1 MKHKPQVF
9 VSRYVHYCLN
19 RLERAFFLKRNS
31 GGGKNI
37 RLKLQF
43 FAGEGEKTEKAT
55 AKRKQ
60 DARKKGQVLQSRE
73 VSSSIVLLLAFLSVK
88 LLGSYMCREIE
99 AFFRLCVTELAISF
113 DQGSVNELL
122 RLMSLVMIQ
131 LLKVAGPVL
140 GIAMVAGT
148 AIQYAQVGSLFTMEP
163 LKPKFSK
170 LNPINGIK
178 RIFSLRGLTELI
190 KALLKIIVVGVIAWQ
205 SIRAEENNIVKL
217 MDLDLLSISGYIFT
231 TAIDI
236 AIKICVVMV
245 IIGILD
251 YGYQWWQYEK
261 DLRMTMQEVKEEFR
275 EMEGSPETRQRIRQK
290 QREISMRRMLSE
302 VPKADGG
309 ITNPTHYA
317 VAIQYDD
324 KKAPAPVVVAK
335 GQNYIA
341 QRIKEVAKANGVE
354 IVENKELAQALY
366 KAVAIG
372 RQVPPEL
379 YQAVAEI
386 LAFVYQ
392 LKGKLPARA

>member
-261 DLRMTMQEVKEEFR
+261 DLRMT
-275 EMEGSPETRQRIRQK
+275 K
-290 QREISMRRMLSE
+290 Q
-302 VPKADGG
+302 
-309 ITNPTHYA
+309 
-317 VAIQYDD
+317 
-324 KKAPAPVVVAK
+324 
-335 GQNYIA
+335 
-341 QRIKEVAKANGVE
+341 
-354 IVENKELAQALY
+354 
-366 KAVAIG
+366 
-372 RQVPPEL
+372 
-379 YQAVAEI
+379 
-386 LAFVYQ
+386 
-392 LKGKLPARA
+392 